1 MADLFTPVSSLA
13 MFHGFMGLLFIIFYS
28 GAMVRLLEITKGSVK
43 MLKYTTLGMTIS
55 IWITSF
61 TGLVT
66 YIFYRASGP
75 ESVRSRILA
84 GVFPWLHEI
93 VFEFKEHAGMYPPII
108 MAVATCLVW
117 HYGDGIFKD
126 KKIKN
131 MIAILLTLAFLLTL
145 MIFGLGALVTKV
157 EAV

>member
-1 MADLFTPVSSLA
+1 MAELFTPVSSLA

-28 GAMVRLLEITKGSVK
+28 GAMVRLLEISKGSVK
-43 MLKYTTLGMTIS
+43 MLRYSTLGMTIA

-61 TGLVT
+61 TGLAT
-66 YIFYRASGP
+66 YIFYRASGA
-75 ESVRSRILA
+75 ESARSRILA
-84 GVFPWLHEI
+84 GDFPWLHEV

-108 MAVATCLVW
+108 MAVATLMVW